1 MDLIDW
7 DNCPCSGKSLTTL
20 VAPWILVTL
29 YLHHGAHGYELQKLI
44 QERLREL
51 GLASNIAGLYR
62 HLKTLEERG
71 LVRST
76 RDTGGTGPARR
87 PFYLTDA
94 GKECLSRW
102 VKTLQVQM
110 GLIDKLL
117 NECSRLIPGCE
128 GVSHA
133 RHRL

>member
-1 MDLIDW
+1 MIDF
-7 DNCPCSGKSLTTL
+7 NECPCSGKNMTTL
-20 VAPWILVTL
+20 VAPWILLTL
-29 YLHHGAHGYELQKLI
+29 YLHQGTHGYEIQKMI

-51 GLASNIAGLYR
+51 GLTSNIAGLYR
-62 HLKTLEERG
+62 HLKTLEKRG
-71 LVRST
+71 LVRSV
-76 RDTGGTGPARR
+76 RDTGDSGPARR
-87 PFYLTDA
+87 PLYLTDA

-102 VKTLQVQM
+102 IKTLRVQM

-128 GVSHA
+128 GLSNA